1 MRFISGLKK
10 LSKQT
15 ILLIIVILFII
26 SWFFLL
32 YAKFTSNSTIA
43 GYIQTFGLIFSAYT
57 FVLLI
62 LSILIP
68 IDKMGIATILIAAVL
83 TVIVIFGI
91 VFSGMLSRIM
101 LIFTIFCFFA
111 NLFIMAFFAFKFCMD
126 TSTGLDDYLYKKK
139 GSRKFTRVFEFILF
153 LVLYILLLIL
163 IIRYFKSSPT
173 IAIQNL
179 ANIFIFVFWINI
191 ILIVVVLLRL
201 IITKKIAAYISLFYL
216 LTFIYVA
223 FLVFD
228 FMLELDAI
236 INPGYNIFAFLI
248 DLFLFIYIL
257 GSILSRVDYIKEKIK
272 IFRVGTIALFVILM
286 KIYSQTSEITSTT
299 PAQDLIF
306 QVTVLFIFFVI
317 FTLLIGLYKILAHKE
332 GKRS

>member
-32 YAKFTSNSTIA
+32 YARFTSNTTIS
-43 GYIQTFGLIFSAYT
+43 GYIQIFGWIFSAFT

-68 IDKMGIATILIAAVL
+68 IDKMGIATIIIAAVL
-83 TVIVIFGI
+83 TPLVMFM
-91 VFSGMLSRIM
+91 FSGMLA
-101 LIFTIFCFFA
+101 IFTNFSFFA

-126 TSTGLDDYLYKKK
+126 ASTGLDDYLYRKK
-139 GSRKFTRVFEFILF
+139 GSRKFTRVLEFILF
-153 LVLYILLLIL
+153 LVLYILFLIL
-163 IIRYFKSSPT
+163 IIRYFKSSLNT
-173 IAIQNL
+173 DIQNL
-179 ANIFIFVFWINI
+179 ANIFIFVFWINL
-191 ILIVVVLLRL
+191 ILMVFVLLRL
-201 IITKKIAAYISLFYL
+201 IFTKKIAAYISLFYL
-216 LTFIYVA
+216 LTFFYIV

-236 INPGYNIFAFLI
+236 INAGYNIVSFLI
-248 DLFLFIYIL
+248 DLFLFIYII
-257 GSILSRVDYIKEKIK
+257 GSIFDRVDYIKEKIK

-286 KIYSQTSEITSTT
+286 KIYSQTSEITPSST
-299 PAQDLIF
+299 PVQDLIF
-306 QVTVLFIFFVI
+306 QVLVLFWFFVI
-317 FTLLIGLYKILAHKE
+317 FTLLVGLYTILAHKE